1 MTRLGPTPPPP
12 PGPADDAVRHRVLAV
27 PSRAALLRAL
37 RRAAVPVT
45 VQDLAAEV
53 GLGVSTAR
61 EHLAALV
68 DTGLVER
75 TVENRHAR
83 GRPHTLYAAA
93 VEPGDG
99 ERWVR
104 EHLSRVLLAGYGRD
118 LAAPGSAATEAAV
131 ALAGTPPT
139 AAGVAAD
146 EPAAAREGQLAALG
160 AHFARLGYDPEVR
173 PDGTAVR
180 LRRCPVLDLA
190 RERADVVCA
199 VHLGLARTVLARAGG
214 PVTATGLTPFAGPG
228 WCLLHLDPGGA

>member
-1 MTRLGPTPPPP
+1 MTRLATAPPPP

-75 TVENRHAR
+75 TVEHRQAR

-118 LAAPGSAATEAAV
+118 LAAPGAAAQEAAV
-131 ALAGTPPT
+131 ALAGTPPAA
-139 AAGVAAD
+139 AAGDAD
-146 EPAAAREGQLAALG
+146 PDVAREGQLAALR
-160 AHFARLGYDPEVR
+160 AHFARLGYDPDTA
-173 PDGTAVR
+173 PDGTGVR

-228 WCLLHLDPGGA
+228 WCELHLDPGRG